1 MNHPEQSVQWMN
13 VPHYPERTLPAQF
26 ADLAVWVRDW
36 ALTTER
42 ERFLKLHSVQL
53 LQLRDF
59 YQAMLPRIDEIL
71 VYLNQW
77 EVSALP
83 ADARTLFDLAMTFS
97 ETAHPI
103 DLNWQDVDFTNA
115 YDWRKFEFRT
125 VSTQP

>member
-103 DLNWQDVDFTNA
+103 DLNWKDEIGRAHV
-115 YDWRKFEFRT
+115 
-125 VSTQP
+125 